1 MPHQCLSC
9 GESFADGSTDLL
21 KGCPSCE
28 GTRFFYTDEPLGDEA
43 RAELKEDTQQSAHD
57 MLQELL
63 EKGER
68 RDLDGDIWSREAWE
82 KWIRVGKDEDGEL
95 DLEQLT
101 EDEVVLPKD
110 REPTQP
116 EASGADRPS
125 PGQGSTDRPSATEPG
140 ETLQVKLEEVE
151 EVAPP
156 EPDAADQVT
165 DELPPETPEAGQPST
180 LNISEPGNYE
190 IDVERLMDGNPIIV
204 ERDGSYVIHLPSVFG
219 DKEKP

>member
-63 EKGER
+63 EKGEK
-68 RDLDGDIWSREAWE
+68 RDLDSDIWSRDAWE
-82 KWIRVGKDEDGEL
+82 KWVRVGKGEDGEI
-95 DLEQLT
+95 DLEKLT
-101 EDEVVLPKD
+101 EQEAVLPPDK
-110 REPTQP
+110 E
-116 EASGADRPS
+116 EAEDRPDETS
-125 PGQGSTDRPSATEPG
+125 DPDGLTVEEPE
-140 ETLQVKLEEVE
+140 ETLQVKLEDVQEVE
-151 EVAPP
+151 ELAPP
-156 EPDAADQVT
+156 EPET
-165 DELPPETPEAGQPST
+165 DDEEIPQEFTVEDPETGRPST

-190 IDVERLMDGNPIIV
+190 IDVERLMDGNPVIV

-219 DKEKP
+219 DKKKA

>member
-28 GTRFFYTDEPLGDEA
+28 GTRFFYTDEPLGDQA

-110 REPTQP
+110 REPAQA
-116 EASGADRPS
+116 E
-125 PGQGSTDRPSATEPG
+125 ATETSRPAPDQAST
-140 ETLQVKLEEVE
+140 EPKEPLQVKLEEVE

-156 EPDAADQVT
+156 EPEGG
-165 DELPPETPEAGQPST
+165 DELPEELTPETPEAGQPST

-219 DKEKP
+219 DKEKA

>member
-43 RAELKEDTQQSAHD
+43 RAELKEDTQKSAHD

-63 EKGER
+63 EKGEK
-68 RDLDGDIWSREAWE
+68 RDLNSDIWSREAWE
-82 KWIRVGKDEDGEL
+82 QWIRVGKDKDGGIE
-95 DLEQLT
+95 LEQLT
-101 EDEVVLPKD
+101 QDDVVLPKD
-110 REPTQP
+110 REPLETGTSEEDGGLTVEEP
-116 EASGADRPS
+116 E
-125 PGQGSTDRPSATEPG
+125 
-140 ETLQVKLEEVE
+140 ETLQVKLEDVQEVE
-151 EVAPP
+151 ELAPP
-156 EPDAADQVT
+156 EPEADEEAT
-165 DELPPETPEAGQPST
+165 DHEFTVQDPETGRPST

-190 IDVERLMDGNPIIV
+190 IDVERLMDGNPVIV

-219 DKEKP
+219 DKKKA

>member
-43 RAELKEDTQQSAHD
+43 RAELKEDTQQTAHD

-110 REPTQP
+110 RDPTQA
-116 EASGADRPS
+116 EATETSRP
-125 PGQGSTDRPSATEPG
+125 STDRPSATQPEEP
-140 ETLQVKLEEVE
+140 LQVKLEEVE

-156 EPDAADQVT
+156 EPEGT
-165 DELPPETPEAGQPST
+165 DELTEELTPGTPEAGQPST

-219 DKEKP
+219 DKEKA